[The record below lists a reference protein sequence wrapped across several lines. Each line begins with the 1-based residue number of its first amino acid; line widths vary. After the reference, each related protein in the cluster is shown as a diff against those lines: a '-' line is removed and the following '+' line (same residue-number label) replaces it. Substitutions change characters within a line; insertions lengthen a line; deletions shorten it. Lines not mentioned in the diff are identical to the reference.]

1 MSITAFALCSIAL
14 MKGQGQDTVATING
28 EALTSQKY
36 YRRMEYLPGLGRK
49 TSTGQFIEIMP
60 AIATLDTLVTET
72 LILQIAKSKN
82 LTPTETEVD
91 QEVSYRLRNNPDYVK
106 EWQSVGRTLPELRYM
121 IKVERA
127 QFKIQTEG
135 IVVTES
141 DVQRNYEG
149 AKSSRY
155 TIPARVKL
163 RVIIVHDEESK
174 AKVDAGLKTGKAFE
188 EMASQFSTDPSK
200 NAGGDFGVVP
210 FDLLGPEVQ
219 ASVKPLKKGE
229 RTGWLGK
236 DTIFAKF
243 QVEALLAQSVIPLDA
258 NIKEDLRR
266 EMMVI
271 KGTGKI
277 DMNKLIR
284 EARQNATI
292 SIASP
297 EIDKA
302 YKQFVDL
309 EKKAKSGGQ

>member
-1 MSITAFALCSIAL
+1 MSITAFALCTVAL
-14 MKGQGQDTVATING
+14 LKGQGSDTAVTING
-28 EALTSQKY
+28 EALSSQNY

-49 TSTGQFIEIMP
+49 TNTGQFIEIMP

-72 LILQIAKSKN
+72 LILQIAKSKG
-82 LTPTETEVD
+82 LTPSETEID
-91 QEVSYRLRNNPDYVK
+91 QEVSYRLRNNPNYVK
-106 EWQSVGRTLPELRYM
+106 DWQSTGRTLPELRYFV
-121 IKVERA
+121 KVERA

-141 DVQRNYEG
+141 DIQRNYDG

-155 TIPARVKL
+155 TVPERVKL
-163 RVIIVHDEESK
+163 RVIILRDEADK
-174 AKVDAGLKTGKAFE
+174 AKVDAGLKAGKSFE
-188 EMASQFSTDPSK
+188 SLATTYSTDPSK
-200 NAGGDFGVVP
+200 TVGGDFGVVP
-210 FDLLGPEVQ
+210 IDLLGEEVKT
-219 ASVKPLKKGE
+219 AIKPLKKGE
-229 RTGWLGK
+229 RTAWLGK
-236 DTIFAKF
+236 ESVYAKF
-243 QVEALLAQSVIPLDA
+243 QLEASMPSSVIPLDA
-258 NIKEDLRR
+258 KIKEDLRR

-292 SIASP
+292 TVTSP

-309 EKKAKSGGQ
+309 EKKAKSGG